1 MNKVINSR
9 AVICAVQSTLQFDS
23 LMELAID
30 YGGGCKGDGMK
41 VLVVGATGQTGR
53 WVTTQLSAE
62 GSGMVVRAMVRDRSK
77 ADFSDAVEVVVGNVL
92 QPATLAS
99 AMAGCDAVICAT
111 GAAPSFDVTGPYQV
125 DFVGT
130 RNLVDGAKA
139 VGIKR
144 FVIVSSLCVSRFL
157 HPLNLF
163 WLVLFW
169 KKQAENYIVKSGL
182 TYTIVR
188 PGGLRSE
195 DSGESIVMAPADTLF
210 EGGIPRQKVAEVC
223 IAALREPGAENK
235 IVEIV
240 TGAEAQEQS
249 FERLFAGIV

>member
-1 MNKVINSR
+1 
-9 AVICAVQSTLQFDS
+9 
-23 LMELAID
+23 
-30 YGGGCKGDGMK
+30 MK
-41 VLVVGATGQTGR
+41 VLVIGATGKTGH
-53 WVTTQLSAE
+53 WVTTQLAS
-62 GSGMVVRAMVRDRSK
+62 SKLSTRAMVREQSK
-77 ADFSDAVEVVVGNVL
+77 AEFTDAVEVVTGDVL
-92 QPATLAS
+92 KPDTLKT
-99 AMAGCDAVICAT
+99 AMTGCDAVICAT

-130 RNLVDGAKA
+130 KNLVDTAKT

-144 FVIVSSLCVSRFL
+144 FVIVSSLCVSKFF

-169 KKQAENYIVKSGL
+169 KKQAEDYIVKSGL

-195 DSGESIVMAPADTLF
+195 DSGEPVVMSGADTLF
-210 EGGIPRQKVAEVC
+210 EGGIARQKVAEVC
-223 IAALREPGAENK
+223 IAALSEPAAENK

-240 TGAEAQEQS
+240 TSAEAREQT
-249 FERLFAGIV
+249 FNELFARVV

>member
-1 MNKVINSR
+1 
-9 AVICAVQSTLQFDS
+9 
-23 LMELAID
+23 
-30 YGGGCKGDGMK
+30 MK
-41 VLVVGATGQTGR
+41 VLVVGATGKTGH
-53 WVTTQLSAE
+53 WITTQLDKDD
-62 GSGMVVRAMVRDRSK
+62 SGITVRAMVRDRAK
-77 ADFSDAVEVVVGNVL
+77 ANFSETVEVVIGDVL
-92 QPATLAS
+92 KQDTLRA
-99 AMAGCDAVICAT
+99 AMTGCDAVICAT

-130 RNLVDGAKA
+130 KNLVDVAKTTG
-139 VGIKR
+139 VNR
-144 FVIVSSLCVSRFL
+144 FVIVSSLCVSRFF

-169 KKQAENYIVKSGL
+169 KKQAEEYIAKSGL

-195 DSGESIVMAPADTLF
+195 DSGEAIVMSAADTLF

-223 IAALREPGAENK
+223 IAALREAGAENK

-240 TGAEAQEQS
+240 TSEKAQDQS
-249 FERLFAGIV
+249 FRELFAGIA